1 VNIPLKL
8 KVSLSGPP
16 AGAHA
21 GVEWAEKGGQPPGR
35 FMKPMELLKLAYE
48 TFGAKHP
55 TGSLIIVMALGGVMG
70 VAICGALWT
79 VAANQ
84 YQKGNATEPARTVN
98 TTTGPQSPIMPN
110 NNGSVTISNDN
121 SKPKQPPPK
130 DKSK

>member
-1 VNIPLKL
+1 
-8 KVSLSGPP
+8 
-16 AGAHA
+16 
-21 GVEWAEKGGQPPGR
+21 
-35 FMKPMELLKLAYE
+35 MKPMELLRLAYE

-55 TGSLIIVMALGGVMG
+55 QGSLIIVMSLGGVLG

-84 YQKGNATEPARTVN
+84 YQKGSTAEPAHSVN

-110 NNGSVTISNDN
+110 NDGTVKISDE
-121 SKPKQPPPK
+121 SHKAAPSPPSK